1 MADNDG
7 LPQQVRLLTLNCW
20 GLLYISTLRKQR
32 LQEIGRRLAQMEPRP
47 DVVCLQEC
55 WVDSDFEAIRQATQ
69 PRLPHGKL
77 FRAGVWGAGLAILS
91 RWPLEETEMH
101 QYRLNG
107 RPTAFWRGDWY
118 VGKGVAWAT
127 LRLGPR
133 ASQVMHVLNTHT
145 HAPYEKDAQDSYA
158 CHRAA
163 QLWHMAQLL
172 RRATAQPSFLV
183 VALGDFNMLPLS
195 LPHRILTHR
204 APVCDAWRVWQPES
218 SLGPVAY
225 APEAARHRPV
235 PSAAFNLA
243 VNGATSDGL
252 YNTWRWTK
260 NRQNKL
266 RRGLPC
272 PVDPEALDR
281 RGKRLDYIFFCPRSV
296 SPDHAWAVD
305 TAQVALTER
314 HADLHVSLSD
324 HFAVAATLKLHPR
337 AATSPRALHVQLAQS
352 LASTAH
358 GLARSDL
365 DQLMALIR
373 DYTAR
378 ELGQRRLRALH
389 FYASL
394 VVWAVCLVA
403 VWFSPRNFVAF
414 VLCLVASLVLASGL
428 VDGLLAL
435 LFFSSELR
443 CLAEFEH
450 EVRCARSAAA
460 APDAAGSRAPGAPD
474 QSEPEEQQP
483 NGNDLSDKDKH

>member
-1 MADNDG
+1 MADKDG
-7 LPQQVRLLTLNCW
+7 LPSQVRLLTLNCW
-20 GLLYISTLRKQR
+20 GLLYISTLREAR
-32 LQEIGRRLAQMEPRP
+32 LQEIGRRLGQLEPAP

-55 WVDSDFEAIRQATQ
+55 WVESDFAAIREAT
-69 PRLPHGKL
+69 RTVLPHGKL
-77 FRAGVWGAGLAILS
+77 FRAGVWGAGLGILS
-91 RWPLEETEMH
+91 RWAVEEAEMH
-101 QYRLNG
+101 EYRLNG

-127 LRLGPR
+127 LRLGPG
-133 ASQVMHVLNTHT
+133 AGEVMHVLNTHT

-163 QLWHMAQLL
+163 QLWHMAKLL
-172 RRATAQPSFLV
+172 RRAAAQPSFLV

-204 APVCDAWRVWQPES
+204 APVCDAWRIAQPDS
-218 SLGPVAY
+218 SLGPVAHG
-225 APEAARHRPV
+225 PEAARGRPV
-235 PSAAFNLA
+235 PSAAYNLA

-252 YNTWRWTK
+252 YNTWRWTR

-272 PVDPEALDR
+272 PVDAEALDR
-281 RGKRLDYIFFCPRSV
+281 RGKRLDYIFFCPRSA
-296 SPDHAWAVD
+296 SPAHGWVVD
-305 TAQVALTER
+305 TVHVALTER
-314 HADLHVSLSD
+314 HPQLHVSLSD
-324 HFAVAATLKLHPR
+324 HFAVAATLKLHAP
-337 AATSPRALHVQLAQS
+337 AAKSPTALDVQLAQS

-358 GLARSDL
+358 HGLPRSDL

-378 ELGQRRLRALH
+378 ELRQRRLRALH

-394 VVWAVCLVA
+394 VVWAGCLVA

-414 VLCLVASLVLASGL
+414 ILCLVASLVLASGI

-443 CLAEFEH
+443 CLGEFEH
-450 EVRCARSAAA
+450 EVRSAAA
-460 APDAAGSRAPGAPD
+460 AAADSRAPDVP
-474 QSEPEEQQP
+474 EQQST
-483 NGNDLSDKDKH
+483 GNDGDRDSSQSPS